1 MKTLAMTS
9 RSRTNRLRDERGAN
23 LIEFGLVFPLLLMI
37 TLGIMQVGIVYN
49 NWVMLTDGVRAGARV
64 LSISRAP
71 GTDAC
76 ALGVAA
82 LKKSTPTLTQ
92 ASLSVT
98 TTVAANCTNLTEG
111 SDATLAATYPC
122 DLTIMGINFAPKG
135 CLLKASTTERVE

>member
-1 MKTLAMTS
+1 MTS

-71 GTDAC
+71 RHRRVRAWRGGAEEVDADPDT
-76 ALGVAA
+76 GQ
-82 LKKSTPTLTQ
+82 S
-92 ASLSVT
+92 
-98 TTVAANCTNLTEG
+98 
-111 SDATLAATYPC
+111 
-122 DLTIMGINFAPKG
+122 
-135 CLLKASTTERVE
+135 ERHDDGGGQLHQPD

>member
-1 MKTLAMTS
+1 MKTLAKTS
-9 RSRTNRLRDERGAN
+9 KSRTGRLRDERGAN

-37 TLGIMQVGIVYN
+37 TLGIMQVGILYN

-64 LSISRAP
+64 LAISRAP
-71 GTDAC
+71 NTDAC

-82 LKKSTPTLTQ
+82 MKKATPTLNQ
-92 ASLSVT
+92 ANLTIT
-98 TTVAANCTNLTEG
+98 TTVTANCTSLTEG
-111 SDATLAATYPC
+111 ADATFAATYPC